1 MSVSSQQ
8 YADLSLDAYKSH
20 PIGSHP
26 KDSGLD
32 VAAGGVQYVVRA
44 HVDNP
49 RTGYQGTIYQR
60 KDTGEIVVAHRG
72 TEFDRE
78 ALKDGVLADAGMVLS
93 RSNLQADD
101 AIALTRQALT
111 MASTEAIEKGHA
123 PAPVTVTGHSLGGT
137 LAQVSAHH
145 FGLTGETFNAFGAA
159 SLDRRIPEG
168 GHSVI
173 NHVMAGDM
181 VSAASP
187 HFGQV
192 RIHARA
198 QEVDTLAAHGFDNQT
213 HWSDPLRGHLP
224 VHYATGTTPP
234 RTIGAAV
241 ALGDS
246 HRMHHFVD
254 VDANGRSDRSVLS
267 DGQAQALAARNAVQI
282 GEYRHD
288 VRLKRG
294 IITAVGRGLDGN
306 IEDTI
311 DHLRGPLA
319 PGEPAQRDRSGAA
332 PTSRKHTQLDVDPDR
347 PASLDA
353 LPSASRALL
362 VDSRQQVQRLATEH
376 GLPWN
381 QGLENTAWALARSAQ
396 EAGLS
401 RITHLKADG
410 STVRFAQHDGQTLR
424 EGRIDAMAAAN
435 TPAGQSLQAL
445 ATERPVEAQVAE
457 AVRGTTR
464 ETETTARAV

>member
-8 YADLSLDAYKSH
+8 YADLSRNAYTSY
-20 PIGSHP
+20 PVGSHP
-26 KDSGLD
+26 KDGGLK
-32 VAAGGVQYVVRA
+32 VAADGVQYVVRA

-60 KDTGEIVVAHRG
+60 EDTGEIVVAHRG

-78 ALKDGVLADAGMVLS
+78 AFKDGVLADAGMVLN
-93 RSNLQADD
+93 RSNLQAED

-111 MASTEAIEKGHA
+111 MAATDAAKDGVD
-123 PAPVTVTGHSLGGT
+123 PNPVTVTGHSLGGT

-159 SLDRRIPEG
+159 SLDRRISEG

-198 QEVDTLAAHGFDNQT
+198 QEVDTLTAHGFDNQT

-254 VDANGRSDRSVLS
+254 VDANGRPDRSVLS

-282 GEYRHD
+282 DEYRHD

-311 DHLRGPLA
+311 DRLRGPLA
-319 PGEPAQRDRSGAA
+319 PGEPAQRDRSGTA
-332 PTSRKHTQLDVDPDR
+332 PTSRKHGQLDLDPNS

-353 LPSASRALL
+353 LTPASRTLL
-362 VDSRQQVQRLATEH
+362 ADSREQVQRLAAEH

-410 STVRFAQHDGQTLR
+410 GTVRFAQHDGQTLR
-424 EGRIDAMAAAN
+424 EGRIDAVAAAN
-435 TPAGQSLQAL
+435 TPAGQSLQAM
-445 ATERPVEAQVAE
+445 ATQGPAEAQVAD
-457 AVRGTTR
+457 AARGTAR
-464 ETETTARAV
+464 ETEATARAV

>member
-8 YADLSLDAYKSH
+8 YANLARDAYRGYPTGSFSRSDAR
-20 PIGSHP
+20 PETIG
-26 KDSGLD
+26 GIAYLI
-32 VAAGGVQYVVRA
+32 RT

-49 RTGYQGTIYQR
+49 RTGYQDTIYQR
-60 KDTGEIVVAHRG
+60 VDNGEIVVAHRG

-78 ALKDGVLADAGMVLS
+78 AFKDGVLADAGMVLN
-93 RSNLQADD
+93 RYNLQADD

-111 MASTEAIEKGHA
+111 IAQTEQARGLSTG
-123 PAPVTVTGHSLGGT
+123 PVTVTGHSLGGT

-332 PTSRKHTQLDVDPDR
+332 PTSRKHTQLDLDPDH

-435 TPAGQSLQAL
+435 TPAGQSLQAM

-457 AVRGTTR
+457 AARGTAR
-464 ETETTARAV
+464 ETEATARAV

>member
-1 MSVSSQQ
+1 MSVGSQQ
-8 YADLSLDAYKSH
+8 YADLARDAYRGD
-20 PIGSHP
+20 PTGSYSRSDARP
-26 KDSGLD
+26 ETI
-32 VAAGGVQYVVRA
+32 GGVAYLIRA

-49 RTGYQGTIYQR
+49 RTGYQGTMYQR
-60 KDTGEIVVAHRG
+60 VDTGEIVVAHRG

-78 ALKDGVLADAGMVLS
+78 AFTDGVLADAGMVLS

-101 AIALTRQALT
+101 AIALTQQALT
-111 MASTEAIEKGHA
+111 IAQTEKARGMQSG
-123 PAPVTVTGHSLGGT
+123 PVTVTGHSLGGT

-168 GHSVI
+168 GPTVI

-181 VSAASP
+181 VNAASP

-198 QEVDTLAAHGFDNQT
+198 QEVDTLTAHGFDNRT
-213 HWSDPLRGHLP
+213 HWSDPLRGHSP
-224 VHYATGTTPP
+224 IHYATGTTPP

-254 VDANGRSDRSVLS
+254 VDANGRPDRSVLS

-294 IITAVGRGLDGN
+294 IITAVGRGLDGV
-306 IEDTI
+306 IEDTV
-311 DHLRGPLA
+311 DRVRGPLA
-319 PGEPAQRDRSGAA
+319 PGEPAQRVRSGAV
-332 PTSRKHTQLDVDPDR
+332 PTSRQHGQLDLDANHPT
-347 PASLDA
+347 SLDA
-353 LPSASRALL
+353 LTPASRTLL
-362 VDSRQQVQRLATEH
+362 ADSWQQVQRLAVEH
-376 GLPWN
+376 GLPWH

-401 RITHLKADG
+401 RITHLKADSG
-410 STVRFAQHDGQTLR
+410 TVRFAQHDGQTLR
-424 EGRIDAMAAAN
+424 EGQIDAMAAAN
-435 TPAGQSLQAL
+435 TPAGQSLQAMTKPGPAETL
-445 ATERPVEAQVAE
+445 VAE
-457 AVRGTTR
+457 AARGTAR
-464 ETETTARAV
+464 EPEATARAV

>member
-1 MSVSSQQ
+1 MSIGSQQ
-8 YADLSLDAYKSH
+8 YADLARDAYRGH
-20 PIGSHP
+20 PTGSYSRSDARPETIG
-26 KDSGLD
+26 GIAYLI
-32 VAAGGVQYVVRA
+32 RA
-44 HVDNP
+44 HADNP

-60 KDTGEIVVAHRG
+60 VDTGEIVVAHRG

-78 ALKDGVLADAGMVLS
+78 AYKDGVLADAGMVLS

-111 MASTEAIEKGHA
+111 MAASEATKDGLA
-123 PAPVTVTGHSLGGT
+123 PNPVTVTGHSLGGT

-168 GHSVI
+168 GHSMI

-181 VSAASP
+181 VSAGSP

-198 QEVDTLAAHGFDNQT
+198 QEVDTLTAHGFDNQT

-254 VDANGRSDRSVLS
+254 VDAQGRPDHSVLH

-294 IITAVGRGLDGN
+294 IITAVGRGLDGA
-306 IEDTI
+306 IEDTV
-311 DHLRGPLA
+311 DRVRGPLA
-319 PGEPAQRDRSGAA
+319 PGEPAQRDGSAAA
-332 PTSRKHTQLDVDPDR
+332 PTSRQHSQLDLAPGQ
-347 PASLDA
+347 PASLDT
-353 LPSASRALL
+353 LSPASRRLL
-362 VDSRQQVQRLATEH
+362 ADSREQVQRLATEH

-410 STVRFAQHDGQTLR
+410 NSVRFAQHDGQTLR
-424 EGRIDAMAAAN
+424 EGRIDAAAAAN
-435 TPAGQSLQAL
+435 TPAGQSQQAM
-445 ATERPVEAQVAE
+445 ATQGPAEDRVAE
-457 AVRGTTR
+457 AARGTAR
-464 ETETTARAV
+464 ETEATARAV